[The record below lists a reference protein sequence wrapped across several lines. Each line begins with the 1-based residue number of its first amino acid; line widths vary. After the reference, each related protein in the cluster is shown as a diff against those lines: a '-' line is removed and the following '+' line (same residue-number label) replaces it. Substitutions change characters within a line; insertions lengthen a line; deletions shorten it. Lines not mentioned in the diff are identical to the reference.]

1 MEKQK
6 KLHIRLELIWWMITL
21 VIIIGLFIPIY
32 TTQKDYPFWMSNTI
46 FVLVFITFSRYIFLL
61 KHTFIAHRQTLKA
74 AIAILCIPLFIFL
87 LDEFSAFRAIAEEIG
102 IEEMFDHLSLNGQT
116 NMTNYVKSEMLFFG
130 AASIISC
137 ILMPFRMLVSF
148 WRTYNNKG
156 IV

>member
-61 KHTFIAHRQTLKA
+61 
-74 AIAILCIPLFIFL
+74 
-87 LDEFSAFRAIAEEIG
+87 
-102 IEEMFDHLSLNGQT
+102 
-116 NMTNYVKSEMLFFG
+116 
-130 AASIISC
+130 
-137 ILMPFRMLVSF
+137 
-148 WRTYNNKG
+148 
-156 IV
+156 